1 MEAPEKNEAQ
11 FSVLENDDKIQI
23 QGMYMYQRS
32 LSTPFS
38 NCSIYLRLFS
48 HFTDEGRPSEIYD
61 MTVYSGSCS
70 DLHRECYIHNIPV
83 INKSNSETPR
93 TKDLVIEVEAKTH
106 NGLIWVIYT
115 LKLYDYRK
123 NNYLYI
129 MFYIINEF

>member
-1 MEAPEKNEAQ
+1 M
-11 FSVLENDDKIQI
+11 L
-23 QGMYMYQRS
+23 
-32 LSTPFS
+32 
-38 NCSIYLRLFS
+38 LFS

-70 DLHRECYIHNIPV
+70 DLHRECYIHNSPV

-115 LKLYDYRK
+115 LKLYDYRNIVFK
-123 NNYLYI
+123 LFVYNVLYYKRI
-129 MFYIINEF
+129 LN